1 MSGEHDERITKL
13 EILVAEQ
20 EQTIAELSGQLAEQW
35 AIMDKMR
42 KKLDAL
48 TERFLALEE
57 QTAPETPVT
66 RPPHY

>member
-1 MSGEHDERITKL
+1 MSGEKDERITKL

-20 EQTIAELSGQLAEQW
+20 EHTIAELSGQLAEQW
-35 AIMDKMR
+35 AVMDKMR

-57 QTAPETPVT
+57 QTQPETPVT
-66 RPPHY
+66 KPPHY